1 MENII
6 MENIKLESQE
16 KNVHC
21 NHMIAQ

>member
-1 MENII
+1 MKSIK

>member
-1 MENII
+1 MESIQ

-16 KNVHC
+16 KNGRY